1 MSGHRQWRVVMG
13 GRREVW
19 KLTTEVDF
27 SSADQRRSGADQ
39 TIELETSIIILP
51 RLWVRRIPRSCAL
64 DDLVGTMTA
73 SLSVMRS
80 DARSQWRLATLQ
92 QHRWCGHSGED
103 RWSTELRRWERT
115 GDGWV
120 GGSQD
125 DKTRQS
131 SVSAMQPWQNKSN
144 DQSLVGGRWHESSD
158 TA

>member
-1 MSGHRQWRVVMG
+1 MG

-80 DARSQWRLATLQ
+80 DARSQ
-92 QHRWCGHSGED
+92 
-103 RWSTELRRWERT
+103 
-115 GDGWV
+115 
-120 GGSQD
+120 
-125 DKTRQS
+125 
-131 SVSAMQPWQNKSN
+131 
-144 DQSLVGGRWHESSD
+144 
-158 TA
+158 